1 MPSTEGYS
9 TDGHSPVGAGGQGYG
24 GVMSDATDGQQVE
37 STRAR
42 LRLPTRLP
50 AVVQWI
56 LLIAATALLLRWVEP
71 SAIESPYN
79 GF

>member
-1 MPSTEGYS
+1 M
-9 TDGHSPVGAGGQGYG
+9 SPTTRSRDRGDEQEYG
-24 GVMSDATDGQQVE
+24 GGVSETVDEQNGEVV
-37 STRAR
+37 RGR
-42 LRLPTRLP
+42 LSLPTRLP

-56 LLIAATALLLRWVEP
+56 LLIAATAVLLRWVEP

>member
-1 MPSTEGYS
+1 
-9 TDGHSPVGAGGQGYG
+9 
-24 GVMSDATDGQQVE
+24 MSDATDGQRVDAA
-37 STRAR
+37 RPR

-71 SAIESPYN
+71 SAVESPYN

>member
-1 MPSTEGYS
+1 
-9 TDGHSPVGAGGQGYG
+9 
-24 GVMSDATDGQQVE
+24 MSDATDGQQVE
-37 STRAR
+37 STRPR

-71 SAIESPYN
+71 SAVESPYN

>member
-1 MPSTEGYS
+1 MSETVDE
-9 TDGHSPVGAGGQGYG
+9 QNG
-24 GVMSDATDGQQVE
+24 GVVRG
-37 STRAR
+37 R
-42 LRLPTRLP
+42 LSLPTRLP

-56 LLIAATALLLRWVEP
+56 LLIAATAVLLRWVEP

>member
-1 MPSTEGYS
+1 
-9 TDGHSPVGAGGQGYG
+9 
-24 GVMSDATDGQQVE
+24 MSETVDEQNGEVV
-37 STRAR
+37 RGR
-42 LRLPTRLP
+42 LSLPTRLP

-56 LLIAATALLLRWVEP
+56 LLIAATAVLLRWVEP

>member
-1 MPSTEGYS
+1 MSETADEQNTEVVRRRSY
-9 TDGHSPVGAGGQGYG
+9 V
-24 GVMSDATDGQQVE
+24 
-37 STRAR
+37 
-42 LRLPTRLP
+42 PTRLP

-56 LLIAATALLLRWVEP
+56 LLIAATAVLLRWVEP